1 MRSKNMFLLL
11 SLILSAAVAVNAQSN
26 NNSNTSAPNKTNDQG
41 NSEPVI
47 ISQAGQENK
56 NVAMTTVPATTTATN
71 TSTTTINKSQ
81 LESETV
87 QKRLMRVR
95 ALAASRNLYAAAE
108 ELKSVLASTNE
119 AAVRDVAQVMLL
131 SIYIDQGN
139 HAGAVSLL
147 DEAFRLRSATKDSIG
162 SVYFA
167 MAGQVLNGA
176 RLHLERYRAY
186 NLNLTDP
193 ELPTESSND
202 LNRLRTLVEK
212 VIAQSKEISN
222 TNPKAWDAMAL
233 LEDATKLRSVM
244 ARDQF
249 DRSEWE
255 DEWNSARQRM
265 ADSATKIT
273 MINAPRTQQNT
284 QAGTRQTSTPFPVPN
299 NAPVFKSSVENKPVA
314 SNNVDTQASATNQ
327 PATEKKNDPVTE
339 TAKTNG
345 NASDVAVKKANEQP
359 MPKSNNE
366 QVASKSTD
374 TNKTSENH
382 PANNK
387 QTASS
392 DLQLVSVGSLIPFAT
407 KPYSPSYPTIARNA
421 RVTGVVIVELVVDEN
436 GNVLSAK
443 CTSGPEMLRSS
454 ALDAAKRWKFRPT
467 LKDGQPARMSGMI
480 SFNFAL

>member
-1 MRSKNMFLLL
+1 MRSKKLFLLL

-26 NNSNTSAPNKTNDQG
+26 NNSNTPAPNKTNDPG

-47 ISQAGQENK
+47 ISQAGEENK
-56 NVAMTTVPATTTATN
+56 NVAMKTAPATTTTN
-71 TSTTTINKSQ
+71 TNTNTFSKSQ

-108 ELKSVLASTNE
+108 ELKSLLASTNE

-176 RLHLERYRAY
+176 RLHLDRYRAY

-193 ELPTESSND
+193 ELPAESASD
-202 LNRLRTLVEK
+202 LSRLRTLVEK
-212 VIAQSKEISN
+212 VITQSKEISN

-233 LEDATKLRSVM
+233 LEDATKLRSMM

-249 DRSEWE
+249 DRSEWD
-255 DEWNSARQRM
+255 DEWNLARQRM

-284 QAGTRQTSTPFPVPN
+284 QAATKQTSTPFPVPN
-299 NAPVFKSSVENKPVA
+299 NGPVFKSPVENKPA
-314 SNNVDTQASATNQ
+314 ANNTDTQATATNQ
-327 PATEKKNDPVTE
+327 PSAIEKKSEPVTE
-339 TAKTNG
+339 TAKTNS
-345 NASDVAVKKANEQP
+345 NANDVAVKKAGEQP
-359 MPKSNNE
+359 APKSNNE
-366 QVASKSTD
+366 QVASKSVD
-374 TNKTSENH
+374 TSKTSENH
-382 PANNK
+382 PTNNK

-392 DLQLVSVGSLIPFAT
+392 DTQLVSVGSLIPFAT
-407 KPYSPSYPTIARNA
+407 KPFSPSYPTIARNA
-421 RVTGVVIVELVVDEN
+421 RVTGVVIVELVVDEK
-436 GNVLSAK
+436 GDVVSAK